1 MEDWRLV
8 EFGESCGLFD
18 LIQQH
23 HNLTVPMGCLSSKI
37 AARSR
42 SFREELSHSL
52 QRRIEGFPALEDILI
67 SKNSGDQFLALVCTA
82 NTVAKKFQN
91 GNPVTEYIIEV
102 DLSDKQ
108 TDIENINAKVLMCDL
123 EEEEQQQQQQE
134 QRKER
139 PIASTSFHGPHQL
152 AIEVQRPIQ
161 CDNTKAIQDNGST
174 IDGGSIISTR
184 SIHTVEEYDAMV
196 DASNRWS
203 QIGQDVIVHH
213 STGNVND
220 QWVGSSGS
228 SFNQCSTVKEDGI
241 EGNRKEPS
249 TIDNHKPDHAK
260 AVIATVE
267 DGNFTNEK
275 GFRRK
280 SKAKELATLS
290 IPTTVDFPAPG
301 SFGDW
306 NELTTS
312 FSNGDYDTPK
322 FGNFCIAN
330 TVYCSG
336 ECSVFDP
343 EMLASFEEDMKQL
356 TEEEESILQQIVE
369 SLEEESIEK
378 DENKE
383 FIPDQIQV

>member
-1 MEDWRLV
+1 
-8 EFGESCGLFD
+8 
-18 LIQQH
+18 
-23 HNLTVPMGCLSSKI
+23 MGCLSSKI

-82 NTVAKKFQN
+82 NTVAKKLQN
-91 GNPVTEYIIEV
+91 GNPSTEFSIEV
-102 DLSDKQ
+102 DPSEKHS
-108 TDIENINAKVLMCDL
+108 DIENINTKVLMCDL
-123 EEEEQQQQQQE
+123 EEEEEEEQQQQQQ
-134 QRKER
+134 RKER
-139 PIASTSFHGPHQL
+139 LISSTSFHGPHQS
-152 AIEVQRPIQ
+152 AGEGQCPIQ
-161 CDNTKAIQDNGST
+161 CDNIHAIQDNGPT
-174 IDGGSIISTR
+174 LDGGSIISTR

-220 QWVGSSGS
+220 QCVGSSGS
-228 SFNQCSTVKEDGI
+228 SFNDCSAVKEDGI
-241 EGNRKEPS
+241 EGDRKEPS

-260 AVIATVE
+260 AIIATVE

-275 GFRRK
+275 GFQRK
-280 SKAKELATLS
+280 AKAKELATLS

-306 NELTTS
+306 NELTNL

-330 TVYCSG
+330 PVCCGG
-336 ECSVFDP
+336 ECNVFDP

-369 SLEEESIEK
+369 SLEEESIGKE
-378 DENKE
+378 ENKE